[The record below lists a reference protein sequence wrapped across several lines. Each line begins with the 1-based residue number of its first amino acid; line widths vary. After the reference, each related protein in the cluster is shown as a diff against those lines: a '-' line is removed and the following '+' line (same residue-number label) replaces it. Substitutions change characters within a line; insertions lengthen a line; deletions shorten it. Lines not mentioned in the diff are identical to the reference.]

1 MTDEIQSIHGNDQV
15 QMLAAAAWRDGT
27 GIAELMAS
35 VDATARY
42 ATELLRGC
50 DDPGADRFLDSSR
63 VARLLAADETAWPG
77 YWRQA
82 MGAVA
87 LCRRAAEIAARR

>member
-1 MTDEIQSIHGNDQV
+1 MTDKTQSIHRDDQV
-15 QMLAAAAWRDGT
+15 HMLAAAAWRDGT
-27 GIAELMAS
+27 GVTELMPS
-35 VDATARY
+35 VDVTARY
-42 ATELLRGC
+42 ATELLRDSG
-50 DDPGADRFLDSSR
+50 DPGADRFLDATR